1 MVMQTRMSAAIPR
14 VLMISQSVLEIL
26 ALTDVEAVGQGP
38 SYGIP
43 YDVEIY
49 RWAIVA
55 QVSRD

>member
-1 MVMQTRMSAAIPR
+1 MSAVILR
-14 VLMISQSVLEIL
+14 VLMISQFVLEIL
-26 ALTDVEAVGQGP
+26 ALIDVEAVGQGP